1 MLDINPDT
9 VCHLIEL
16 AREFHAQEAVVI
28 PDEPETPSDD
38 WSVEV
43 LAPHVD
49 NTAFQEFKSVIEDLE
64 PDQQQQ
70 VVALLWL
77 GREDYSIEEW
87 DEAVDE
93 ARYNW
98 SDHTAEYLMAHP
110 YLADHLTQGLEA
122 HGYSCD

>member
-9 VCHLIEL
+9 VCRLVDL
-16 AREFHAQEAVVI
+16 AREFHAQEAVII
-28 PDEPETPSDD
+28 PDEPEGPGDD

-43 LAPHVD
+43 LAPHAD
-49 NTAFQEFKSVIEDLE
+49 DAAFQEFKSIIEDLE

-77 GREDYSIEEW
+77 GREDYSIDEW

-93 ARYNW
+93 ASYNW